1 MRLIFITALFLIPLF
16 GFSSF
21 PTTENGAYDI
31 SNTINFQ
38 MDEHEQFSFEFLFP
52 FLKGILGSTLMY
64 LLWKWVKKKENRNLS
79 NGKINWNKLHWA
91 CKVLF
96 PVMIILFAALS
107 VLAIIYFISES

>member
-1 MRLIFITALFLIPLF
+1 MKLIIFTTLFLIPLI
-16 GFSSF
+16 GLASF
-21 PTTENGAYDI
+21 PITENGVSDI

-38 MDEHEQFSFEFLFP
+38 MDEYEQFSFEFLFP

-91 CKVLF
+91 WKVLF
-96 PVMIILFAALS
+96 PVMIILFTALS

>member
-1 MRLIFITALFLIPLF
+1 MRFIILTTLFLIPLI
-16 GFSSF
+16 GFASF
-21 PTTENGAYDI
+21 PIAENGISDI

-52 FLKGILGSTLMY
+52 FLEGILGSTLMY
-64 LLWKWVKKKENRNLS
+64 LLWKWVKKNRNLS

-91 CKVLF
+91 WKVLF
-96 PVMIILFAALS
+96 PVMIILFMVLS

>member
-1 MRLIFITALFLIPLF
+1 MKLIIFTTLFLIPLI
-16 GFSSF
+16 GLASF
-21 PTTENGAYDI
+21 PITENGVSDI

-91 CKVLF
+91 WKVLF
-96 PVMIILFAALS
+96 PVMIILFTALS

>member
-64 LLWKWVKKKENRNLS
+64 LLWKWVKKNRNLS
-79 NGKINWNKLHWA
+79 NGKINWNELHWA
-91 CKVLF
+91 WKALLIL
-96 PVMIILFAALS
+96 IILSAVLG
-107 VLAIIYFISES
+107 VLAIIFLIREFSLQ

>member
-1 MRLIFITALFLIPLF
+1 MRFIILTTLFLIPLL
-16 GFSSF
+16 GFASF
-21 PTTENGAYDI
+21 PITENGAYDI
-31 SNTINFQ
+31 S
-38 MDEHEQFSFEFLFP
+38 DEHEQFSFEFLFP

-91 CKVLF
+91 WKVLF
-96 PVMIILFAALS
+96 PVMIILFTALS

>member
-91 CKVLF
+91 WKVLF
-96 PVMIILFAALS
+96 PVMIILFMALS

>member
-1 MRLIFITALFLIPLF
+1 MRSITLTTLFLIPLI
-16 GFSSF
+16 GLASF
-21 PTTENGAYDI
+21 PITKNDASEI
-31 SNTINFQ
+31 SSTINFQ

-52 FLKGILGSTLMY
+52 FLEGILGSTLMY

-91 CKVLF
+91 WKVLF
-96 PVMIILFAALS
+96 PVMIILFTALS

>member
-1 MRLIFITALFLIPLF
+1 MRSIIPTILFLIPLI
-16 GFSSF
+16 GFASF
-21 PTTENGAYDI
+21 PIAENGISDI

-52 FLKGILGSTLMY
+52 FLEGILGSTLMY
-64 LLWKWVKKKENRNLS
+64 LLWKWVKKNRNLS

-91 CKVLF
+91 WKVLF
-96 PVMIILFAALS
+96 PIMIILFMVLS